1 MDTLEG
7 SMDKRN
13 SLKNITSEGEGN
25 ILGRKHFTTDE
36 ETSICES
43 NCFVIVIHL
52 YFSFHI

>member
-36 ETSICES
+36 ETNICES